1 MKWREGAYFQLHT
14 AVFLFGFTAILGRLI
29 HLTELEIVWYR
40 VLLTSLSIPLL
51 PGMIGYIRNIAR
63 KDLWR
68 LAGIGI
74 IVAIHWV
81 CFYGGIKYA
90 NVTVTLAVMST
101 TAFFTSFLE
110 PLIFKTKI
118 KRSEIILGAL
128 IIPGMFL
135 IFRFGQVYLTGILLS
150 LAAAILAALFTILN
164 RKMAARYRSMPI
176 TFVELTAGWVFLSIV
191 TPFYISY
198 FPEAT
203 FIPTLSDFWWLVV
216 LALVCTTFAYSL
228 AISSLRKV
236 TAFTFNISI
245 NLEPVYGIVMAV
257 VVFSEHEQI
266 NTAFYLGTAII
277 LAAIFIHTLMERR
290 KRKRRTGVVM

>member
-1 MKWREGAYFQLHT
+1 
-14 AVFLFGFTAILGRLI
+14 LFGFTAILGRLI

-51 PGMIGYIRNIAR
+51 PGMINHIKAIRR
-63 KDLWR
+63 TDMWR
-68 LAGIGI
+68 LAGIGV
-74 IVAIHWV
+74 IVATHWV

-101 TAFFTSFLE
+101 TAFFTAFFE
-110 PLIFKTKI
+110 PLIFKTKL
-118 KRSEIILGAL
+118 KKSEILLGAM

-135 IFRFGQVYLTGILLS
+135 IFRFGQVYLIGILLS

-164 RKMAARYRSMPI
+164 RKMAAKYRSLPI
-176 TFVELTAGWVFLSIV
+176 TFVELGAGWVFLTLV
-191 TPFYISY
+191 APFYISY
-198 FPEAT
+198 FPAAT
-203 FIPTLSDFWWLVV
+203 FMPTLHDFGWLLV

-228 AISSLRKV
+228 AVSSLRQV

-245 NLEPVYGIVMAV
+245 NLEPVYGIIMAV
-257 VVFSEHEQI
+257 IIFQEHEQI

-277 LAAIFIHTLMERR
+277 LAAILTHTLMERR
-290 KRKRRTGVVM
+290 RKKRAAGIIQ